1 MVVHPKELPSA
12 TRYAIDQFVL
22 GGGNAVVF
30 VDPFSEI
37 AAGTPDP
44 KNPARLHNSRLPDLF
59 AAWGVDLAPGM
70 FVGDRLSARK
80 VRAGTRDR
88 PEAVDYVAWLSLKS
102 ENMSPDEIMKFIE
115 NRNLLG
121 RYGKPIDIANAI
133 VFLASNDSSFMT
145 GSEVVV
151 DGGYTAR

>member
-1 MVVHPKELPSA
+1 MRARGYNIRCNSVHPGA
-12 TRYAIDQFVL
+12 TESPMQDDI
-22 GGGNAVVF
+22 
-30 VDPFSEI
+30 
-37 AAGTPDP
+37 
-44 KNPARLHNSRLPDLF
+44 
-59 AAWGVDLAPGM
+59 LAT
-70 FVGDRLSARK
+70 S
-80 VRAGTRDR
+80 
-88 PEAVDYVAWLSLKS
+88 
-102 ENMSPDEIMKFIE
+102 NMSPDEIMKFIE